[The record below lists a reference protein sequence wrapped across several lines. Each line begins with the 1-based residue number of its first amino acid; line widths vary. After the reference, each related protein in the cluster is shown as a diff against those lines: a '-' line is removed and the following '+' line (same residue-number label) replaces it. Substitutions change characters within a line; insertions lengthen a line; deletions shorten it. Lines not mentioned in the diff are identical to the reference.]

1 MFCYD
6 SFVPITLMID
16 TRIAGF
22 RAEAD
27 KVVTHLKAEYSKLQ
41 TGRANAAL
49 VEHIMVDAYGQKQ
62 DLRSLCGISVD
73 QRSIVIQPWDRSI
86 LGAVEKALQIAD
98 LGASPVNDG
107 VAIRITLPPMTEER
121 RKHQQ
126 KVVHQLAEE
135 SRVSL
140 RKHRQVAHDAIKP
153 ERDEDVKE
161 TLNEELQKGV
171 DECNGRIGE
180 VAKKKEEEVMKV

>member
-1 MFCYD
+1 
-6 SFVPITLMID
+6 MID
-16 TRIAGF
+16 PRIQIF
-22 RAEAD
+22 RSEAD
-27 KVVTHLKAEYSKLQ
+27 RVLTHLRTEYSKLQ

-49 VEHIMVDAYGQKQ
+49 VEHIMLDAYGQKQ

-86 LGAVEKALQIAD
+86 LGAVEKALQLAD

-107 VAIRITLPPMTEER
+107 VAARLTLPPMTEER
-121 RKHQQ
+121 RKHLQ
-126 KVVHQLAEE
+126 KVIHSLAED

-153 ERDEDVKE
+153 EKDEDVRE

-171 DECNGRIGE
+171 DEYNTRISDT
-180 VAKKKEEEVMKV
+180 AKRKEEEVMKV

>member
-1 MFCYD
+1 
-6 SFVPITLMID
+6 MID
-16 TRIAGF
+16 SRIATF
-22 RAEAD
+22 HAEAD
-27 KVVTHLKAEYSKLQ
+27 KVLASLRNEFSRLQ

-73 QRSIVIQPWDRSI
+73 QRSIIVAPWDRSI
-86 LGAVEKALQIAD
+86 LAAVEKALSQAD

-107 VAIRITLPPMTEER
+107 VVIRVTLPSMTEER
-121 RKHQQ
+121 RKHLQ

-135 SRVSL
+135 ARVTL

-153 ERDEDVKE
+153 EKAEDVKE
-161 TLNEELQKGV
+161 TLNQELQKAV
-171 DECNGRIGE
+171 DDYNGKIAE
-180 VAKKKEEEVMKV
+180 MAKKKEEEVMKI